1 MHPHKGLYTFF
12 LLLYIYIYIM
22 LHLHSLHNILSP
34 PMNHSHS
41 TYILPSP
48 AKNAS
53 TQPQCQH
60 PNPATHKP
68 THVLKPINQTKKQCK
83 QEALAGIVISNMWA
97 CSEFVQFILR
107 FFWKPCECLWNNVM
121 FAIDLSLSVHIYIYI
136 YGSWYIG
143 THYNGRSTA
152 APHML
157 THGRLEL

>member
-1 MHPHKGLYTFF
+1 MWSSKLFISMLTRTACSMQMHRACTPIRVYIPSSYFCI
-12 LLLYIYIYIM
+12 YIYIYIM

-97 CSEFVQFILR
+97 CSEFVQLILR
-107 FFWKPCECLWNNVM
+107 FFCFENHV
-121 FAIDLSLSVHIYIYI
+121 SV
-136 YGSWYIG
+136 
-143 THYNGRSTA
+143 
-152 APHML
+152 
-157 THGRLEL
+157 